1 MKKLLLILF
10 VLLISF
16 SSIKSQELDLG
27 NMKITYS
34 LNYISDTLNMK
45 NVSNDIMILLVGKKI
60 SVFYSYRQF
69 VADSLFMADKAK
81 GVSPA
86 EMMANMKKYR
96 GSKNSYTIF
105 KNYPNNK
112 ITTFD
117 KIALD
122 HFQYEEP
129 LESPV
134 WKITNEK
141 TKILTY
147 SCQKAT
153 AFFLSRYYEAWFSTE
168 IPIISGPWKFNG
180 LPGLIL
186 RVNDIRNHYVFE
198 CVGLETLKP
207 GNPIILPNGSC
218 IKVSK
223 PEFQKTYRRC
233 MDDFSGYL
241 ESTTGIKC
249 VDGGSDNPRRPYNPI
264 EL

>member
-1 MKKLLLILF
+1 MKRYLLPLAALF
-10 VLLISF
+10 LSF
-16 SSIKSQELDLG
+16 SSVKSQELDLA
-27 NMKITYS
+27 NIKITYNLSFISDS
-34 LNYISDTLNMK
+34 LNMQ
-45 NVSNDIMILLVGKKI
+45 NVRKDLMVLMVGKNI

-69 VADSLFMADKAK
+69 LADSLLQADKEK
-81 GVSPA
+81 GVSSV
-86 EMMANMKKYR
+86 EIMANMKKYR

-105 KNYPNNK
+105 KNYPANK

-129 LESPV
+129 LESPA

-141 TKILTY
+141 SKILGY

-153 AFFLSRYYEAWFSTE
+153 AFFLGRNYEAWFTTE
-168 IPIISGPWKFNG
+168 IPVNGGPWKFSG

-186 RVNDIRNHYVFE
+186 RVNDSRKHYNFE
-198 CVGLETLKP
+198 CAGLEYLKA
-207 GNPIILPNGSC
+207 GKLISLPKGGF
-218 IKVSK
+218 IKVTK
-223 PEFQKTYRRC
+223 PEFQKTYRRS

-241 ESTTGIKC
+241 ESTAGIRR
-249 VDGGSDNPRRPYNPI
+249 VDGNANNVRIPYNPI